1 MAPKTWV
8 CLGPGPG
15 PDFLGSKIW
24 TWACPNCHRNASDF
38 NQIDSMQDISDFMQI
53 ADKYVL
59 KELVDACD
67 SYLAQWCACIL
78 QKSNYKQAE
87 VVIRFAVKVAD

>member
-1 MAPKTWV
+1 
-8 CLGPGPG
+8 
-15 PDFLGSKIW
+15 
-24 TWACPNCHRNASDF
+24 
-38 NQIDSMQDISDFMQI
+38 MQDISDLMQI